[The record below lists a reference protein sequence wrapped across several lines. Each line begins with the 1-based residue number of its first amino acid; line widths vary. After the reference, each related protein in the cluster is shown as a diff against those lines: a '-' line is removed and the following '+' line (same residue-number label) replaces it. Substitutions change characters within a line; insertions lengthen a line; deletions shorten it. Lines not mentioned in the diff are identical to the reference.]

1 MERGKGIVG
10 IRLLRRSSGE
20 KVDTNQR
27 HNNIQAIN
35 VLNIFILYM
44 YIDIKLTMHIA
55 PTKRTLLFIRANM
68 YV

>member
-1 MERGKGIVG
+1 MEWGKGIVG

-35 VLNIFILYM
+35 VLNIFILYN
-44 YIDIKLTMHIA
+44 DIKLTMHIA
-55 PTKRTLLFIRANM
+55 PTKRTLLFKRANM

>member
-27 HNNIQAIN
+27 HNNIQAVN
-35 VLNIFILYM
+35 VFNIFML
-44 YIDIKLTMHIA
+44 YIDIKLTMNIA
-55 PTKRTLLFIRANM
+55 PTKRTLLFKRAYM